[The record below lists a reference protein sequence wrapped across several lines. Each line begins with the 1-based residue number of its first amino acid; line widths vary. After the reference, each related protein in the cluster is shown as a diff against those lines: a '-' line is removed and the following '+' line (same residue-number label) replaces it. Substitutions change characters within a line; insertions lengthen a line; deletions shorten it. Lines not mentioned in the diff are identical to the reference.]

1 MDKWCR
7 YLNDI
12 TSEDLQWGREWKI
25 ICKFSLLEWLICHQL
40 IMVRCVSC
48 CSSLKVVLFGKRH
61 KLWWCEVGIVVGSNS
76 FCNFVSNEIRCTS
89 VSEFVN
95 LPDVGEII
103 LHSDRVVFVN
113 DGVDRCLPCFGLLS
127 ASGFMSVYLY
137 GRRATCFILSFVYL
151 NCMLSIHSGPKHT
164 FPNSPGKSLQ
174 AEWNPPLSQ
183 GKTHFSWICCRKWL
197 FSHCYGLPWL
207 IPLSWAH
214 HMWLPVY
221 KINTP
226 YLELLQ
232 LWGNSMPISLHVSGT
247 PKCSVSH
254 ESLR

>member
-48 CSSLKVVLFGKRH
+48 CSSLKIVLFGKRH
-61 KLWWCEVGIVVGSNS
+61 KLWWCEVGIVVGNNS
-76 FCNFVSNEIRCTS
+76 SCNIVSNEIRCTS

-95 LPDVGEII
+95 LPEVGEII

-127 ASGFMSVYLY
+127 ASGFMFHIEL
-137 GRRATCFILSFVYL
+137 CILKL
-151 NCMLSIHSGPKHT
+151 HLKHS
-164 FPNSPGKSLQ
+164 LW
-174 AEWNPPLSQ
+174 A
-183 GKTHFSWICCRKWL
+183 KT
-197 FSHCYGLPWL
+197 Y
-207 IPLSWAH
+207 IPQLSWQISWSWMKFPTIAR
-214 HMWLPVY
+214 WSPF
-221 KINTP
+221 
-226 YLELLQ
+226 LLDM
-232 LWGNSMPISLHVSGT
+232 L
-247 PKCSVSH
+247 
-254 ESLR
+254 